1 MINYYLLWTKKRE
14 KIRIANL
21 FSLGLPVEFV
31 SPCHFG
37 QIHSPY
43 LFIMLKFAR
52 FLCCSCCYAQ
62 SLAYFENFI
71 ISMGA
76 KGDYGST
83 QYLRFAIKF
92 KYF

>member
-1 MINYYLLWTKKRE
+1 MDQEARKNSNSKSIFIRSASRICFPLPLWP
-14 KIRIANL
+14 N
-21 FSLGLPVEFV
+21 
-31 SPCHFG
+31 
-37 QIHSPY
+37 HSPY